1 MLFLISL
8 FLSVMPYHTAVYII
22 DCFFYEGAKVRD
34 QILLLILDSCSR
46 YLLLHSPLSVPHC
59 DLEADNNFGFPI
71 SSLFAPIED
80 SLVNTTFL

>member
-46 YLLLHSPLSVPHC
+46 YLLAS
-59 DLEADNNFGFPI
+59 
-71 SSLFAPIED
+71 
-80 SLVNTTFL
+80 